1 MLTKCVLCAPPRAG
15 KEHKNQRVSFTRSRL
30 NRWLD
35 GDRATLWQDIPNYR
49 TRQHRTRAMS
59 VQAEQGI
66 RQKRC
71 IDWCGEGADS
81 KACQALIQPPPLQ
94 HTGELVREMQD
105 KHPRAEQQLDMSQ
118 LGAANVALTPT
129 VDCDMISNFLISFS
143 KHAAAGPLV
152 TFSCAA
158 SAHQLQH

>member
-15 KEHKNQRVSFTRSRL
+15 KEHKNRTVSFTRSRL

-35 GDRATLWQDIPNYR
+35 GDRATLWQDIPTYR
-49 TRQHRTRAMS
+49 IRQHRTRVMS

-71 IDWCGEGADS
+71 MDWCGEGADS

-105 KHPRAEQQLDMSQ
+105 KHPRAEQQLDMSRF
-118 LGAANVALTPT
+118 GAANMALAPT
-129 VDCDMISNFLISFS
+129 VD
-143 KHAAAGPLV
+143 
-152 TFSCAA
+152 
-158 SAHQLQH
+158 